1 MFRYVGFLLL
11 IFGLFSC
18 TKDAD
23 EQYIEDLRLIES
35 YIELKGLTNVQKTD
49 EGLHYI
55 IVEPGDGISPDAASK
70 ININYVGRLLN
81 DVVFD
86 SGFDVTFELSG
97 LITGWQL
104 GIPKIKE
111 GGKIKLII
119 PSKLGYGGRATGSI
133 PANSVL
139 VFDIDLLEV
148 LPL

>member
-1 MFRYVGFLLL
+1 MSRYIGFLLL

-23 EQYIEDLRLIES
+23 EQFIEDLRLIES

-55 IVEPGDGISPDAASK
+55 VVEPGDGISPDAASK

-119 PSKLGYGGRATGSI
+119 PSKLGYAGRATGSI